1 MFTLGSEVKFMI
13 DYVSI
18 GKRIKKNR
26 LNQGMTQEILAEKV
40 NISIPHISRIENGS
54 SSPSLQ
60 TLVDICNALDITI
73 DNLMQDSLPAAK
85 KRIGGRLNV
94 LLADCTIAEMNMV
107 VNVVDVLLQEIREIQ
122 KN

>member
-1 MFTLGSEVKFMI
+1 MI

-18 GKRIKKNR
+18 GKQIKKSRVNR
-26 LNQGMTQEILAEKV
+26 GMTQEVLAEKV

-85 KRIGGRLNV
+85 KRVVGRLEA
-94 LLADCTIAEMNMV
+94 LLAGCTSAEMNMIM
-107 VNVVDVLLQEIREIQ
+107 NVVEVLLQEIREMQ
-122 KN
+122 RG